1 MKATSDH
8 ELEQEVIVHC
18 FVTIFIKKGAKEK
31 MIARTLAGLVGVL
44 MLLNCFWWI
53 LDPASAAESLS
64 MPLLLGLESNSQIGD
79 FTSFFF
85 TAGLFACI
93 GAYRAE
99 HVWLY
104 PTISLIGSAA
114 FFRSYAVVA
123 HGSEPLVSTI
133 IFEIVISTILIFCV
147 LLMKK
152 NSDLH

>member
-1 MKATSDH
+1 
-8 ELEQEVIVHC
+8 
-18 FVTIFIKKGAKEK
+18 
-31 MIARTLAGLVGVL
+31 MIARILSGLIGAL
-44 MLLNCFWWI
+44 MLLNCLWWI
-53 LDPASAAESLS
+53 LDPATAAEGLA
-64 MPLLLGLESNSQIGD
+64 MPLLVGLESNSQIGD

-114 FFRSYAVVA
+114 LFRTYAVVA

-133 IFEIVISTILIFCV
+133 VFEIVMSAILILCV
-147 LLMKK
+147 VLMKRAQ
-152 NSDLH
+152 